1 MYRYF
6 YALLLSVC
14 LFFLPCCAV
23 KKTPKTKLN
32 TYLPPAFDNFF
43 EEIIPLEETTNLD
56 ASLWDTSDV
65 DISYIDFNRKL
76 VAFTFDDS
84 PAKTLENIFAVFAEY
99 NESNPDCK
107 ATATLFIN
115 GSLITEESIS
125 NLHAAIALGF
135 ELGNHTQ
142 SHFDLTTLSKE
153 KLQAEMD
160 ATDEILSTVDGK
172 PRHLLRPPFG
182 SSNDFVKAHASAPII
197 HWSIDTLDWRK
208 PSEEDIYN
216 SVYTQLTSG
225 SIVLMHDGYPNTVDA
240 LKRLLPDLKAAGYQ
254 VVSISA
260 LAKAHNCTLKKGGE
274 YVRLRKQ

>member
-1 MYRYF
+1 M
-6 YALLLSVC
+6 
-14 LFFLPCCAV
+14 
-23 KKTPKTKLN
+23 
-32 TYLPPAFDNFF
+32 
-43 EEIIPLEETTNLD
+43 EETTNLD

-208 PSEEDIYN
+208 PSEEEIYN